1 MSSPDG
7 KNAYVG
13 SSLAV
18 AVFDRNASTGELT
31 QKTGTEGCT
40 ASTNDPAVE
49 SCALG
54 DGIDNYAGKIA
65 ISPDGKNVYF
75 PSGNGVAIFNRNTD
89 TGVLTQ
95 TGDATGCVTE
105 EGKGAHP
112 VYRAG
117 ECQDGRALAG
127 AHLIAIP
134 PDGKTL
140 YVATGSVAPSGAGV
154 GIAIFDR
161 NTATGALSQKT
172 GTAGCVVA
180 DNTLASVTTCAEG
193 RAISKPTS
201 ITISPDGNGKSL
213 YVASRNGTIAVF
225 DRDRLSGNISQK
237 TGTAGCVAEDNTVP
251 AVASCADGRALG
263 KVSSLVTSVDDLGKS
278 LYAASDKGIA
288 VFDRDT
294 NTGAIT
300 QKAGTSGCV
309 KTLAA
314 VTTCAEGRELSYGY
328 EAAVAVSPDGRSLY
342 FTNYFGAIAIFDR
355 AVNSDIGALTQK
367 PGAAGCISNDG
378 LSIDFP
384 SGAPGACVAGKAIYG
399 AWALALSPDGENL
412 YSTAEQ
418 DGQGAVAVFDREP
431 VDTTPPDTTID
442 SGPSG
447 TITTKEA
454 TFTFGGNPAS
464 DTAKIQC
471 SIDGGAFADC
481 TSPKTFTGL
490 SDGPH
495 TASFRAEDASGN
507 QDQSPAAR
515 TFTVDTTVPDTTIDS
530 GPSGTINTSE
540 ANFTFRGI
548 PASDTAKVQC
558 RIDAGSFADCT
569 SPKSF
574 TGLTD
579 GPHTASFRAQDS
591 AGRQDQSPATRTFTV
606 DTDVEGSLKAK
617 KRTLRTGDGKVLIK
631 TVVKV
636 DEPTLI
642 AAKCRDKGECLK
654 LEAVA
659 IQENCNNLECR
670 TPARKDPGYF
680 STASTP
686 AQATFGVGGGAVT
699 GSVPGSSKIGICE
712 WGPGACP
719 AAAPLVAGEGRANGV
734 ASAGK
739 CRSFSSPCV
748 FGRNLLFYWSWK
760 LKGKKA
766 KRKLSKTL
774 MKGKKPVLKENFFYV
789 DAAKNVEIKKAKV
802 VLKPQRKG

>member
-1 MSSPDG
+1 M
-7 KNAYVG
+7 
-13 SSLAV
+13 
-18 AVFDRNASTGELT
+18 
-31 QKTGTEGCT
+31 
-40 ASTNDPAVE
+40 
-49 SCALG
+49 
-54 DGIDNYAGKIA
+54 
-65 ISPDGKNVYF
+65 
-75 PSGNGVAIFNRNTD
+75 
-89 TGVLTQ
+89 
-95 TGDATGCVTE
+95 
-105 EGKGAHP
+105 
-112 VYRAG
+112 
-117 ECQDGRALAG
+117 
-127 AHLIAIP
+127 
-134 PDGKTL
+134 
-140 YVATGSVAPSGAGV
+140 
-154 GIAIFDR
+154 
-161 NTATGALSQKT
+161 
-172 GTAGCVVA
+172 VA

-412 YSTAEQ
+412 YSAAEQ

-447 TITTKEA
+447 TITTNEA

-515 TFTVDTTVPDTTIDS
+515 TFTVDAPAGLFRPATDLLDESYVPRTVIS
-530 GPSGTINTSE
+530 GDFDDDGNLDDL
-540 ANFTFRGI
+540 ALLFRGAVLEDKRQTGVFFSYGDDRGGFSGGEFKEL
-548 PASDTAKVQC
+548 PLLSDPLLLNS
-558 RIDAGSFADCT
+558 DDFD
-569 SPKSF
+569 
-574 TGLTD
+574 
-579 GPHTASFRAQDS
+579 
-591 AGRQDQSPATRTFTV
+591 
-606 DTDVEGSLKAK
+606 
-617 KRTLRTGDGKVLIK
+617 GDGL
-631 TVVKV
+631 V
-636 DEPTLI
+636 DL
-642 AAKCRDKGECLK
+642 
-654 LEAVA
+654 AVA
-659 IQENCNNLECR
+659 
-670 TPARKDPGYF
+670 
-680 STASTP
+680 SW
-686 AQATFGVGGGAVT
+686 
-699 GSVPGSSKIGICE
+699 GS
-712 WGPGACP
+712 
-719 AAAPLVAGEGRANGV
+719 PLNR
-734 ASAGK
+734 
-739 CRSFSSPCV
+739 R
-748 FGRNLLFYWSWK
+748 
-760 LKGKKA
+760 
-766 KRKLSKTL
+766 
-774 MKGKKPVLKENFFYV
+774 
-789 DAAKNVEIKKAKV
+789 
-802 VLKPQRKG
+802 